1 MQKTLDISQIQCYNN
16 NRQTVGWLFEFCRK
30 LIYRKGIS
38 KMRVVKEAEERRNEI
53 LDTAERL
60 FAEKGFD
67 GTSTND
73 ILNDIGIARGTLYYH
88 FKSKE
93 DILDAMI
100 ERLTN
105 RLIANASEI
114 VKKKDIPVM
123 QRLTMTMMSLN
134 VSGGIGQE
142 IMKQIHKPQNAL
154 MHQKMQTMML
164 TAVNPLITGLIEEGI
179 AQGICST
186 EYPAQV
192 VEMVLLYSNTAFD
205 VLAELSSDER
215 LKKIAA
221 FIYNLERLLGMEQG
235 SLDEVILPIFQNN

>member
-1 MQKTLDISQIQCYNN
+1 
-16 NRQTVGWLFEFCRK
+16 
-30 LIYRKGIS
+30 
-38 KMRVVKEAEERRNEI
+38 MRVVKEAEERRNEI

-60 FAEKGFD
+60 FVEKGFD

-100 ERLTN
+100 ERLTG

-154 MHQKMQTMML
+154 MHQKMQTTL
-164 TAVNPLITGLIEEGI
+164 LSAVNPLITGLIEEGI

-186 EYPAQV
+186 DYPADV

-205 VLAELSSDER
+205 DLAELNSDER
-215 LKKIAA
+215 RKKITA
-221 FIYNLERLLGMEQG
+221 FIYNLERLLGMERG
-235 SLDEVILPIFQNN
+235 SLDEVILPIFQNI